1 MLSVSSRGCSPSHIA
16 LSGGDVLVLV
26 PISNGGWLLSR
37 SPSSVALL
45 WVRNWSYYEVTDLAG
60 DGVRGEVA
68 KYCVLYGELDGCT
81 GGLLG

>member
-1 MLSVSSRGCSPSHIA
+1 MESIVSP
-16 LSGGDVLVLV
+16 DVVSWLR
-26 PISNGGWLLSR
+26 SCFSFTMSTMGGWLPSR

-45 WVRNWSYYEVTDLAG
+45 LVGNWSYYEVTDLAG

-81 GGLLG
+81 RGLLR